1 MTTTLTNQKQEALD
15 RIANLYCE
23 KGYQIWRTSSDFD
36 LPKSLI
42 EFDID
47 MVAIPN
53 AVIGGKS
60 VVVIAC
66 TYDELATRP
75 EIAEIARRARLEDGW
90 QLDLLVAPTMSKL
103 GTPDETEIDLTA
115 KE

>member
-1 MTTTLTNQKQEALD
+1 MTLTDQKKEALG
-15 RIANLYCE
+15 RITNLYCE
-23 KGYQIWRTSSDFD
+23 KGYQVRRVSSEFD
-36 LPKSLI
+36 LPQNLI

-53 AVIGGKS
+53 AIIGGKS
-60 VVVIAC
+60 VVIIAC

-90 QLDLLVAPTMSKL
+90 QFDLFVAPTMGEL
-103 GTPDETEIDLTA
+103 GSPDEIEIDLA
-115 KE
+115 VK

>member
-1 MTTTLTNQKQEALD
+1 MTTTLIDQKKEALD
-15 RIANLYCE
+15 RIASFYCE
-23 KGYQIWRTSSDFD
+23 KGYQARRISSDFD

-53 AVIGGKS
+53 AIIGGKS
-60 VVVIAC
+60 VVIIAC
-66 TYDELATRP
+66 TYDDLSTRP

-90 QLDLLVAPTMSKL
+90 QFDLLVAPTMGEL
-103 GTPDETEIDLTA
+103 GSPKEIDIDLAT
-115 KE
+115 K